1 MNGQTHSQT
10 RFDSLISVWECD
22 ASITTAILPM
32 QVRLLAHNL
41 NEILSNTM
49 KLQQYED
56 VSSSNGMYHCVS
68 YLSYR

>member
-1 MNGQTHSQT
+1 
-10 RFDSLISVWECD
+10 
-22 ASITTAILPM
+22 M

-56 VSSSNGMYHCVS
+56 VSSSTHGTYHMRLLWLTLYFVS
-68 YLSYR
+68 LHT